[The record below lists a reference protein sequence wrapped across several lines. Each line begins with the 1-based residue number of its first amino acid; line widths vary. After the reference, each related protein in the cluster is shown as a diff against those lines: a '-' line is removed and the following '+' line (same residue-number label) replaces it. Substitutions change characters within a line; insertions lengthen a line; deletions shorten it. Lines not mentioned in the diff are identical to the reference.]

1 MEVRSSYAIR
11 SLLQRV
17 AVFYNSTVKNIR
29 SHSANIPPRGFFR
42 YVSRIHG
49 FCIETP
55 WLVASL
61 EMKSKQRGTAVV
73 FLPRRIFP
81 RAALTAA
88 RVFAEWTS
96 SARISGS
103 GWLAEANGLAIS
115 GSISKEI
122 WRSCCWSECLWS
134 SGRTCLNLRQFYSVI
149 VQAFEDLSSNICVH
163 CLAYIKRFEIS
174 LTIIKRICHY
184 NVSKIWNRLK
194 NVCKNY
200 RIFTAVENINIK
212 HIKEVKDGLVKYR
225 GLLI

>member
-1 MEVRSSYAIR
+1 
-11 SLLQRV
+11 
-17 AVFYNSTVKNIR
+17 
-29 SHSANIPPRGFFR
+29 
-42 YVSRIHG
+42 
-49 FCIETP
+49 
-55 WLVASL
+55 
-61 EMKSKQRGTAVV
+61 MKSKQRGTAVV

-96 SARISGS
+96 SARISGC

-134 SGRTCLNLRQFYSVI
+134 SGRTCLNLRQFYRAI
-149 VQAFEDLSSNICVH
+149 VRAFLSSKICVY

-174 LTIIKRICHY
+174 LTIIRRICHH
-184 NVSKIWNRLK
+184 NTGKIWNRLK
-194 NVCKNY
+194 NVCKNCK
-200 RIFTAVENINIK
+200 IFTAVENINVK
-212 HIKEVKDGLVKYR
+212 HIKKVKDGLVKYP